1 MECPNCH
8 HKGNLLKRPFVKR
21 RGLPDQYCVNCGAW
35 VRVRYKWKNI
45 FLLVLGVTVMLL
57 VVQLVLQSLNYPG
70 LNGGMAGG
78 IAGATTVIFMRRPA
92 FVSVELP
99 DKKEPDN
106 PDKK

>member
-1 MECPNCH
+1 
-8 HKGNLLKRPFVKR
+8 
-21 RGLPDQYCVNCGAW
+21 
-35 VRVRYKWKNI
+35 
-45 FLLVLGVTVMLL
+45 MLL

-99 DKKEPDN
+99 GKKEPDK
-106 PDKK
+106 PEKK